1 MWRVFGV
8 GLDRALLRPVVSAAL
23 CLVLTFAAEGQEH
36 AAVSNTVRLK
46 RGEALVLVLLTP
58 LDSGSA
64 QVGDDVSLKLLL
76 PLTVE
81 GVNILPDGWP
91 VHGRVSD
98 VTRAGRNCK
107 AGSIVW
113 KPNEI
118 TAPDGTKVA
127 ISLGRA
133 EKKAGK
139 RIKETVKYAALAPLA
154 LPTLPYLVILW
165 GGMHGEGGCR
175 GAVGVDEKLTAG
187 TALSAE
193 VSKETVLPWVP

>member
-8 GLDRALLRPVVSAAL
+8 GLDRALLRLVVSAAL
-23 CLVLTFAAEGQEH
+23 CLVLTFVAEGQEH
-36 AAVSNTVRLK
+36 PAISHTVRLK

-58 LDSGSA
+58 LDSGRT

-81 GVNILPDGWP
+81 GVNVLPDGWP
-91 VHGRVSD
+91 VHGRVSG
-98 VTRAGRNCK
+98 VTRAGTNCT
-107 AGSIVW
+107 AGKVVW

-118 TAPDGTKVA
+118 TSPDGAKIA

-139 RIKETVKYAALAPLA
+139 RVKETVKYTALAPLA

-165 GGMHGEGGCR
+165 GGMHDEGGCR
-175 GAVGVDEKLTAG
+175 GAVGADEKLTAG

-193 VSKETVLPWVP
+193 VSKDIVLALNP

>member
-8 GLDRALLRPVVSAAL
+8 GLARALLRPVVSAAL

-36 AAVSNTVRLK
+36 PAVSHTVRLK

-58 LDSGSA
+58 LDSGRT
-64 QVGDDVSLKLLL
+64 QIGDDVSLKLLL

-81 GVNILPDGWP
+81 GVNVLPDGWP

-98 VTRAGRNCK
+98 VTRADRNCK
-107 AGSIVW
+107 PGSVVW
-113 KPNEI
+113 KPDEI
-118 TAPDGTKVA
+118 TMPDGRKIT
-127 ISLGRA
+127 ISVERI

-139 RIKETVKYAALAPLA
+139 RIKKTVKYTALAPLV
-154 LPTLPYLVILW
+154 LPTLPYLLILW
-165 GGMHGEGGCR
+165 GGMHDEGGCR

-187 TALSAE
+187 TALSAQ
-193 VSKETVLPWVP
+193 VSKEIVLLRVP